1 MIWVSAGAV
10 VAAALVVC
18 GCGLTRAGY
27 ETAPDL
33 VTTKE
38 SRIEIREYPAIT
50 LVSTPMSASAD
61 GEGGGFMT
69 LFGYIS
75 GENEESQKISM
86 TTPVFMKDA
95 EDGRE
100 MSFVIPQDVAAK
112 GAPRGTKPSVEIKRM
127 PKGTYVVYRLEGA
140 RSDERIRSAKQAL
153 TKWMDST
160 KRNAAGPFIVAGYD
174 PPFTPSMLQRN
185 EVLVRLQDSD

>member
-1 MIWVSAGAV
+1 MHMRSAEPQKKVTKRTGMIWISMGVLSAVALLVS
-10 VAAALVVC
+10 

-27 ETAPDL
+27 ETAPYQ
-33 VTTKE
+33 VTTKD
-38 SRIEIREYPAIT
+38 SRIEIREYPSLT

-61 GEGGGFMT
+61 AEGGGFST

-86 TTPVFMKDA
+86 TTPVFMNDA

-100 MSFVIPQDVAAK
+100 MSFVIPQDVAVK

-127 PKGTYVVYRLEGA
+127 PKGSYAVYRLEGA
-140 RSDERIRSAKQAL
+140 RSDERIQ
-153 TKWMDST
+153 T
-160 KRNAAGPFIVAGYD
+160 GV
-174 PPFTPSMLQRN
+174 N
-185 EVLVRLQDSD
+185 ESGGHRRAVSY